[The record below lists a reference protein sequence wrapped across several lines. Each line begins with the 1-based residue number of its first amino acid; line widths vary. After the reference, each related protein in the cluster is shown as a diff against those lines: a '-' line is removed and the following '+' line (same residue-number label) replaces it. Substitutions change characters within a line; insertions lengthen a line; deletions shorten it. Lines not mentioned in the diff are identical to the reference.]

1 MVSIYRDLNLLTHD
15 LWIDKQYEEIKKS
28 CREDLYHLAVR
39 NNHLVLLEKS
49 TWLIGKIWF
58 KFQVLMGWLKIDPHA
73 IDAVRQEMTRVLKSH
88 EIQKLFVTYVS
99 IKLPK
104 KLDFIGQIA
113 LLIEAKNTEVLSAV
127 ERGHKEIIKGIQRN
141 SYEEIPE
148 VDKSKLSYLLPKFNA
163 LKLEVEAQK
172 SLNHDLQNQVFE
184 KDVIISQLKEKSAE
198 NDEIIENLSN
208 MISAEQ
214 LMGEFMT

>member
-28 CREDLYHLAVR
+28 SRENLYHLAVKD
-39 NNHLVLLEKS
+39 NHLVLFEKS

-58 KFQVLMGWLKIDPHA
+58 KFQVLMGWLKIDPEA
-73 IDAVRQEMTRVLKSH
+73 IDAVRQEMTRVLKSY
-88 EIQKLFVTYVS
+88 EIQKLFVTFVS

-104 KLDFIGQIA
+104 KSDFIEQIT
-113 LLIEAKNTEVLSAV
+113 LLIEAKNTEVLRAV
-127 ERGHKEIIKGIQRN
+127 DKGHKEIMKGIQRN

-148 VDKSKLSYLLPKFNA
+148 VDKSKLSYLLPKFND

-184 KDVIISQLKEKSAE
+184 KDLTISKLKEKLAE

-208 MISAEQ
+208 MFPTEKLIDQ
-214 LMGEFMT
+214 FMT